1 MFFLTHKFFNVI
13 MRFLIIALVL
23 GGLHMSCI
31 ADKKDKKNIPTI
43 VNEKVDKNKDYD
55 STDSQIKVVFS
66 QIKDQQIFDLY
77 LAIKKALV
85 NSNEKEVQLQA
96 KKLEAVIKDSDAN
109 KQLKAIS
116 KLIALTKDIH
126 KQRDFFVGL
135 TDQIEKYFNKVDI
148 TSGEFYKQFCPM
160 ALEGKGG
167 YWLSDSKEIRNP
179 YFGNKMLTCGSVK
192 KIFK

>member
-23 GGLHMSCI
+23 GGLNMSCI
-31 ADKKDKKNIPTI
+31 TDKKDKKNVPTI

-66 QIKDQQIFDLY
+66 QVKDQQIFDLY

-135 TDQIEKYFNKVDI
+135 TDQIEKYIDKVDI

>member
-23 GGLHMSCI
+23 VGLNMSCI
-31 ADKKDKKNIPTI
+31 ADKKDKKNIPII

-135 TDQIEKYFNKVDI
+135 TDQIEKYINEMV
-148 TSGEFYKQFCPM
+148 
-160 ALEGKGG
+160 
-167 YWLSDSKEIRNP
+167 
-179 YFGNKMLTCGSVK
+179 
-192 KIFK
+192 

>member
-1 MFFLTHKFFNVI
+1 MFFLIHKFFNVI

-23 GGLHMSCI
+23 GGLNMSCI
-31 ADKKDKKNIPTI
+31 TDKKDKKNVPTI

-66 QIKDQQIFDLY
+66 QVKDQQIFDLY

-135 TDQIEKYFNKVDI
+135 TDQIEKYIDKVDI